1 MTIVVDASVAIKWYL
16 AEEDWEAARGLLA
29 GAAQVAAPELVVA
42 EVSNAAWKAYRRGL
56 IAAEHQVLIAADVAQ
71 VFDRLEP
78 LSSLSVRAS
87 AIAREIDHPVY
98 DCFYLALSEARDARL
113 VTSDERLLS
122 KTNGTAFA
130 AGTASLRA
138 YKP

>member
-1 MTIVVDASVAIKWYL
+1 MT
-16 AEEDWEAARGLLA
+16 
-29 GAAQVAAPELVVA
+29 APELVVA
-42 EVSNAAWKAYRRGL
+42 EVSNAAWKACRRGL
-56 IAAEHQVLIAADVAQ
+56 IAAEHQALIAGDVVQ
-71 VFDRLEP
+71 VVDHLEP

-98 DCFYLALSEARDARL
+98 DGFYLALSEAKDARL

-130 AGTASLRA
+130 AGTTSLGA

>member
-1 MTIVVDASVAIKWYL
+1 MTIVVGASVAIKWYL
-16 AEEDWEAARGLLA
+16 AEEDWETARGLLA
-29 GAAQVAAPELVVA
+29 GADQVTAPELVVV
-42 EVSNAAWKAYRRGL
+42 EISNAAWKAYRRGF
-56 IAAEHQVLIAADVAQ
+56 IAAEQQALIAGDIVH

-98 DCFYLALSEARDARL
+98 DCFYLALSEAKDARL
-113 VTSDERLLS
+113 VTSDRLLA

-130 AGTASLRA
+130 AGTTSLRA